1 MKRPT
6 VIEFSGLPNSGKTT
20 LLRNIAKLCESNNIS
35 AIIVQETAELLPKN
49 IPKGTIE
56 QNLWITLETL
66 EKSLELSFMSDVDFV
81 LLDRGFY
88 NQLFWVNMY
97 AEKDA
102 EYGKFVKD
110 FMEKFSRRYEV
121 LPDYLYI
128 IDVDVEESIKR
139 RMVTGEPVTFSKQD
153 FLREYKNRFE
163 KFAKGINPKLYIDTT
178 NLSKDEVA
186 NIVFNTIITLR

>member
-20 LLRNIAKLCESNNIS
+20 LLQNIAKLCERNNIS
-35 AIIVQETAELLPKN
+35 AIIVQETAELLPKS
-49 IPKGTIE
+49 IPKGSIE

-66 EKSLELSFMSDVDFV
+66 KKSLELSFMLDVDFV

-88 NQLFWVNMY
+88 DQFFWVNMY
-97 AEKDA
+97 ADKDA

-110 FMEKFSRRYEV
+110 FMEKFSKRYEV

-139 RMVTGEPVTFSKQD
+139 RMATGEPVTFSKQD
-153 FLREYKNRFE
+153 FLREYKNKFE

>member
-88 NQLFWVNMY
+88 DQLFWVNMY

-139 RMVTGEPVTFSKQD
+139 RMATGEPVTFSKQD
-153 FLREYKNRFE
+153 FLREYKNKFE

-178 NLSKDEVA
+178 NLSRDEVA

>member
-20 LLRNIAKLCESNNIS
+20 LLQNIAKLCECNNIS
-35 AIIVQETAELLPKN
+35 AIIVQETAELFPKN

-66 EKSLELSFMSDVDFV
+66 KKSLELNFMLDVDFV

-88 NQLFWVNMY
+88 DQLFWVTMY
-97 AEKDA
+97 GDKDA
-102 EYGKFVKD
+102 EYAKFVLD
-110 FMEKFSRRYEV
+110 FMEKFAQRYEIK
-121 LPDYLYI
+121 PYYLYI
-128 IDVDVEESIKR
+128 VDVDVEESLKR
-139 RMVTGEPVTFSKQD
+139 RMATGEPVTFSKQD
-153 FLREYKNRFE
+153 FLRTYKNKFE
-163 KFAKGINPKLYIDTT
+163 KFAEGINPKLYIDTT

-186 NIVFNTIITLR
+186 NIVFNTITTL